1 MALTHT
7 AWRSLGKPVVVAATA
22 VLALLGVIGNRD
34 KLWVWIVA
42 AACALI
48 IVLIEIAAWRQDNR
62 LQQNYEI
69 LLSRILGLIADLSD
83 LTAREFDLW
92 VVDLYLPRKKLS
104 YFLRRQISELDLAI
118 HVTLTDVRTVP
129 NKIKLDESFGKCF
142 IDRRGK
148 LWWDAEFAP
157 NSKENYAAHLGH
169 SDNAVVAA
177 NYGVASVNPVVNH
190 VGNECRGLLVVHA
203 KRDPEI
209 VTKVLGVLQQSE
221 GRRRMA
227 AACLDI
233 HGHLRKS

>member
-7 AWRSLGKPVVVAATA
+7 IRRSLGKPIVVTATA

-42 AACALI
+42 AVCALAI
-48 IVLIEIAAWRQDNR
+48 ILLEFAAWRQDNR
-62 LQQNYEI
+62 RQQNYEN
-69 LLSRILGLIADLSD
+69 LLSGALRLIADLSD

-92 VVDLYLPRKKLS
+92 VVDLYLPRKDLS
-104 YFLRRQISELDLAI
+104 SFFRRRIDELDLVM
-118 HVTLTDVRTVP
+118 HVTLTDVRPVP
-129 NKIKLDESFGKCF
+129 NKIKLGDPFGKCF
-142 IDRRGK
+142 ADCRRE
-148 LWWDAEFAP
+148 LWWNPEFAP
-157 NSKENYAAHLGH
+157 TSEENYASRLGRAE
-169 SDNAVVAA
+169 NTVVAKS
-177 NYGVASVNPVVNH
+177 YGIASVNPIVNQ

-203 KRDPEI
+203 KRDAEI
-209 VTKVLGVLQQSE
+209 VTKVLGVLQQPE